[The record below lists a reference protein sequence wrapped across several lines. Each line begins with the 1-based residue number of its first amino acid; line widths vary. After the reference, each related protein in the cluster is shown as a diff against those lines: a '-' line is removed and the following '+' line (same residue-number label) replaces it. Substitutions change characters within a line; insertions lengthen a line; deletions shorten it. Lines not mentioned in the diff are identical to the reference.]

1 MKPRILISVTDK
13 TGLEKFAKLTTQ
25 GWKII
30 STGGTAKALEGM
42 GIPCVLVENETQFP
56 EMLDGR
62 LKTLHPRIF
71 GGILANRSKV
81 GHMEAIAEYNIATID
96 LVVVNLYDFLG
107 NPDIETIDIGGPSLI
122 RAAAKN
128 CASVPIL
135 TDPRDYD
142 EVIAHLFATGE
153 VPEEKRVALA
163 LKAFEYTA
171 AHDAAISKWL
181 RDKVRLGE
189 SIFQPGDTGH

>member
-1 MKPRILISVTDK
+1 
-13 TGLEKFAKLTTQ
+13 
-25 GWKII
+25 
-30 STGGTAKALEGM
+30 M

-128 CASVPIL
+128 CASVTIL